1 MHLLY
6 PLDEVVSTWELAQ
19 SLEHCLASGGLE
31 LKAGVLELRPNVKS
45 YGANYLAI
53 RAPLSGEGN
62 AYWAP
67 QFSDFGLLDDLVLFQ
82 QLFCSLR
89 QFNRFIPFKG
99 SLASLEDCSS
109 NRRGPV
115 QDQGVIAAGQRRLAE
130 GFTGSGQVNFNPV
143 ISPECL

>member
-1 MHLLY
+1 MIDIDEGSRYHPGSFDGEGDLPVKAALKTIGLHETIELQSSISTGMHLLY
-6 PLDEVVSTWELAQ
+6 PLDAVVSTWELAQ

-82 QLFCSLR
+82 QLFAAC
-89 QFNRFIPFKG
+89 G
-99 SLASLEDCSS
+99 SSTDSS
-109 NRRGPV
+109 HSR
-115 QDQGVIAAGQRRLAE
+115 DH
-130 GFTGSGQVNFNPV
+130 
-143 ISPECL
+143 